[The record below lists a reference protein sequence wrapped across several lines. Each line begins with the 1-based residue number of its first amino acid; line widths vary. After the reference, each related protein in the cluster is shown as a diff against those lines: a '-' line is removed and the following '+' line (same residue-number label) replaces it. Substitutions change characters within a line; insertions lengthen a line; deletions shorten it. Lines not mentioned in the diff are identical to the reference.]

1 MMKIITWNIRGLNGR
16 SKQKILRD
24 CIKAEHPDILMLQET
39 KCVGAEAETIFQRIW
54 RGCDFVLTDSTGAS
68 GGLAI
73 LWNPCNITL
82 SRSFSTIGTITAH
95 FEVMGSNQEG
105 AITNVY
111 GPQSQQGKDKLLER
125 LALIKTL
132 LTTPNWILGGDFNM
146 ILSLEEKTGGSKRL
160 EQDSGKF
167 KTLIDQL
174 KLVDIENNNGTFT
187 WSNRRSGN
195 QHVACRLDR
204 FLVAEELIEEA
215 PCMESLIL
223 PKVGSDHWPIAFNLE
238 TGATPKYKPFRFEK
252 FWLSHPDF
260 HQLAKSWWA
269 QAEIDHGTS
278 MYKFQQRLKNFKQ
291 ALKHWNKNTFRNI
304 FQSIQD
310 IENKLGEIQKTFI
323 SGTRTVELM
332 KEEEEL
338 QAQLEERRKQE
349 EILWRQKSR
358 VQWLK
363 EGEKNTKF
371 FHRAMVHRRLI
382 NKLLI
387 WRMARVIQSENI
399 PK

>member
-24 CIKAEHPDILMLQET
+24 CIKAENPDILMLQET
-39 KCVGAEAETIFQRIW
+39 KCAGAEAETIFQRIW

-73 LWNPCNITL
+73 LWNPCNTTL
-82 SRSFSTIGTITAH
+82 SRSFSTIGTIMAH
-95 FEVMGSNQEG
+95 FEVTGLNQEG
-105 AITNVY
+105 TITNVY
-111 GPQSQQGKDKLLER
+111 GPQSQQEKDKLLEQ
-125 LALIKTL
+125 LVLIKTL

-146 ILSLEEKTGGSKRL
+146 ILSLEEKTGKRKRL

-167 KTLIDQL
+167 KTLIDHL

-204 FLVAEELIEEA
+204 FLVAEELIEKF

-223 PKVGSDHWPIAFNLE
+223 PKAGSDHWPIAFNLE
-238 TGATPKYKPFRFEK
+238 TEATPKHKPFWFEK
-252 FWLSHPDF
+252 FWLTHPDF

-291 ALKHWNKNTFRNI
+291 SLKHWNKNTFGNI
-304 FQSIQD
+304 FQSMQD
-310 IENKLGEIQKTFI
+310 IENNLMEIQRTFI

-371 FHRAMVHRRLI
+371 FHRAMVHH
-382 NKLLI
+382 
-387 WRMARVIQSENI
+387 
-399 PK
+399 